1 MSNYPPGFDI
11 QERARYFGTARSHEQ
26 ARYFGT
32 ARSHEQERET
42 LAERAHYTN
51 DYDKHTDPEVIAWRN
66 NYARKLR
73 ALRKAKQS

>member
-1 MSNYPPGFDI
+1 MSNYPPDFSI
-11 QERARYFGTARSHEQ
+11 QEQ
-26 ARYFGT
+26 ARYFGMPRDSY
-32 ARSHEQERET
+32 ARRET

-73 ALRKAKQS
+73 ALRKAKHGL

>member
-1 MSNYPPGFDI
+1 MYPPGFDI
-11 QERARYFGTARSHEQ
+11 QERARYFGPARNHEQ
-26 ARYFGT
+26 A
-32 ARSHEQERET
+32 RET